1 MTIRDVTEPD
11 DLNAIV
17 ALLNLANPSY
27 PKTVADY
34 LEYKRFNADLLHER
48 WVALAS
54 DGGIAGYASLSQNHH
69 EYTAGKYD
77 FDLVVDPVSRG
88 LGYGSAL
95 FQVIKQE
102 AQKHNATGI
111 RTYLNSADP
120 AGIRFAEANGFVRTL
135 VCCDV
140 ILDVAACAIPSL
152 QALDEQAKVLGL
164 RVSTFADEMQ
174 SDPNADQKFHALST
188 LIRRD
193 IPGPDVLEDV
203 PFEQFLKSLASP
215 NRLGDAQ
222 FVAIRDDEWIAMSTL
237 WRRGADD
244 VLQTGATGVVRSER
258 GKGIAMLLKHYAVH
272 YAKRRGAPQIITDNA
287 EQNAPMRAINKKL
300 GFVALP
306 EAWLMEKSL

>member
-1 MTIRDVTEPD
+1 MTIRDVVEPD

-48 WVALAS
+48 WVVLAP

-77 FDLVVDPVSRG
+77 FDLIVDPEYRG
-88 LGYGSAL
+88 LGHGSAL
-95 FQVIKQE
+95 FDVIIQE

-111 RTYLNSADP
+111 RTYLNSADL

-152 QALDEQAKVLGL
+152 EVLDDMAAALGI
-164 RVSTFADEMQ
+164 RVSTFAAEMAA
-174 SDPNADQKFHALST
+174 DPDAPRKFHVLST
-188 LIRRD
+188 EIRRD

-203 PFEQFLKSLASP
+203 PFQQFEKSLESP

-222 FVAIRDDEWIAMSTL
+222 FVAIRDGEWIAMSTL

-287 EQNAPMRAINKKL
+287 EENAPMRAINKRL

-306 EAWLMEKSL
+306 ETWLMEKSL